1 MKIYIPTLGR
11 INNQKTLENL
21 PTKYQKM
28 VTLVV
33 QLKESK
39 PMMDLYGGIVKNF
52 MVVDDDIGIAKTREE
67 ICRSAGK
74 DRFYMIDDD
83 VILYRRNQKY
93 FKDYGEKSNMDTTNK
108 KITESSEID
117 YMFDVFNCHLNEPN
131 VMCVGHRPAGLP
143 PLKKSW
149 SENVLVHGAVYIDGK
164 KLSKIVNDINWTLCE
179 YAEDVNFNFEYLSRG
194 FKNIR
199 SDEFL
204 GKWDVYTIGGVN
216 DKRDKESYYREHE
229 KLRTKWQ
236 KYVTRKSE
244 IVKRNIIG
252 EIHDYKYNLRLA
264 YKDSQT

>member
-11 INNQKTLENL
+11 INNQKTLNNL

-39 PMMDLYGGIVKNF
+39 QMMDLYGDMVKNF

-67 ICRSAGK
+67 ICRNGGK

-83 VILYRRNQKY
+83 VVLYRRNQSFFY
-93 FKDYGEKSNMDTTNK
+93 DYGNKSNMDKTNK

-117 YMFDVFNCHLNEPN
+117 YMFDVFNCHLNETD
-131 VMCVGHRPAGLP
+131 VMCVGHRGYGNR
-143 PLKKSW
+143 PLQKSF
-149 SENVLVHGAVYIDGK
+149 STNVLLHGAVYIDGE
-164 KLSKIVNDINWTLCE
+164 KLSKIINDINWTLCE
-179 YAEDVNFNFEYLSRG
+179 YAEDVNFNFEYFSRG

-204 GKWDVYTIGGVN
+204 GKWDVYTEGGVN
-216 DKRDKESYYREHE
+216 DKRDKESYYKEHE
-229 KLRTKWQ
+229 KLRSKWH

-244 IVKRNIIG
+244 ISKRNIIG
-252 EIHDYKYNLRLA
+252 EIHDYKYNLRLC
-264 YKDSQT
+264 YKDSQS